1 MIVICETIDCP
12 NNGIAIEFAESNEN
26 VTCGPCS
33 QPITN
38 IEVK

>member
-12 NNGIAIEFAESNEN
+12 NNGIVLEFAEVTGF
-26 VTCGPCS
+26 VTCGPCGES
-33 QPITN
+33 ITN

>member
-1 MIVICETIDCP
+1 MIVICETDGCA
-12 NNGIAIEFAESNEN
+12 NKGIAIEFADQTES
-26 VTCGPCS
+26 VTCGPCG